1 MEKRLQLAQS
11 VVIGAIVSI
20 VFVSVVTVVAD
31 LVPPLKDWLKTTF
44 THHWIGKG
52 ALSVGLFIV
61 TAFVLARVPMRATE
75 KSLAKVLWMLFWAG
89 LAGTL
94 VIFAFYLW
102 EAFFA

>member
-11 VVIGAIVSI
+11 VVIGAIFSI

-75 KSLAKVLWMLFWAG
+75 KSLAKLLWLLFWVGFIGAV
-89 LAGTL
+89 
-94 VIFAFYLW
+94 VISAFYVY
-102 EAFFA
+102 ETFIA